1 MVRDTQRHNQQG
13 QHSST
18 GPGWQLG
25 QWPHTA
31 AQLRQP
37 QEKKKQQ
44 ESLWERGGCFL
55 EKELSPPP
63 CPLTENMSPGVLESV
78 GAAGRRTYSGAHVVP
93 FRMPGAHGA
102 HRQLTH
108 TGLGTAP
115 QAVGRQVLSQHPEC
129 QRLVAAG
136 AGRGPPPAPGDL
148 AVPDAT
154 AGKCVRYLRKSLL
167 CFQKIIITAACHG
180 P

>member
-1 MVRDTQRHNQQG
+1 MVRDMQRHNHQE

-18 GPGWQLG
+18 GPGWLLG
-25 QWPHTA
+25 PHTT
-31 AQLRQP
+31 QRHSCDSLRRKRNKRVSGR
-37 QEKKKQQ
+37 E
-44 ESLWERGGCFL
+44 GGCFL

-78 GAAGRRTYSGAHVVP
+78 GAAGRRTQSGAHVVP

-108 TGLGTAP
+108 TGLGTVPRAL
-115 QAVGRQVLSQHPEC
+115 GRQVLSQHPEC

-167 CFQKIIITAACHG
+167 CFQKIIITAAYHG